1 MASIRAS
8 GGTPHTADWPTPKNE
23 SLAPSS
29 PAPSVSQ
36 TPPAPA
42 SRVSPAAFPIIA
54 VLAFLLIISG
64 LLHLLFRCLLP
75 RPSSSSQPTDPP
87 DQQIPA
93 VDSRQLRQLF
103 RLHDSGVDQ
112 SLIDCLP
119 VFSFRSVLGPRRG
132 EAFDCAV
139 CLSEFADHDR
149 LRLLPNCAHA
159 FHLSCIDTWLMA
171 NSTCPLCRG
180 SIVDMHGLM
189 AIVYDSHDDADPDGC
204 DARDSD
210 GHGDGDLVDG
220 RRKSCDADG
229 AGHHHDHPCRRSDGK
244 VFSVKLGKFKHLD
257 DHHHHHNHEGD
268 DGKIGESSGGGSAA
282 VDGRRCFSMGSFQ
295 YVMSE
300 PGLSVRLAPVRSART
315 AGSRVRQPGESGGLG
330 LDLEGRQLTK
340 RSRGDSLSVSK
351 IWLWP
356 RKDPLTG

>member
-8 GGTPHTADWPTPKNE
+8 GGTPRTTNWTTPKNE
-23 SLAPSS
+23 SLAPT
-29 PAPSVSQ
+29 PSVHQ
-36 TPPAPA
+36 NPPPPAP
-42 SRVSPAAFPIIA
+42 RVSPAALPIIA
-54 VLAFLLIISG
+54 VLAVLLLLSG

-75 RPSSSSQPTDPP
+75 RPSSSSSQPSDPR
-87 DQQIPA
+87 IPA

-112 SLIDCLP
+112 SLIDSLP
-119 VFSFRSVLGPRRG
+119 VFSFRSVLRPRLG

-139 CLSEFADHDR
+139 CLSEFAEHDR

-180 SIVDMHGLM
+180 SIVDMQGLM
-189 AIVYDSHDDADPDGC
+189 AIIYDDDDDANPDSCNALGG
-204 DARDSD
+204 D

-220 RRKSCDADG
+220 YRKSSGADG
-229 AGHHHDHPCRRSDGK
+229 VGHHHHDNAGRHGDGK
-244 VFSVKLGKFKHLD
+244 VLSVKLGKFKHLD
-257 DHHHHHNHEGD
+257 DHQHHHNHDGD
-268 DGKIGESSGGGSAA
+268 DGKIGESSGGGSAG

-300 PGLSVRLAPVRSART
+300 PGLSVRLAPVGSART
-315 AGSRVRQPGESGGLG
+315 QGSRVSEVDEIGGLG
-330 LDLEGRQLTK
+330 LDLESRQLSK
-340 RSRGDSLSVSK
+340 RSRGDSFSVSK

-356 RKDPLTG
+356 RKDPLKG